1 VTQQGEDN
9 GASDKAVCS
18 ICGGAGWVA
27 VRDARTGRMS
37 IKTCRCR
44 MAEKLRKQC
53 NVQPSQLERYTFATY
68 KPEQCHP
75 YKGLTKKDVIAQMG
89 RVVKACSAYAES
101 PSGWL
106 VLLGKVGSGK
116 SHLAY
121 AIAGKLIERGV
132 GVYWDTVPELLD
144 HLRNGYK
151 DNSYMDLLQSMMRVP
166 ALVLDDLGA
175 EQETGWVTEKLF
187 QLLNRRYMDRRPT
200 VITSNLNIKDSE
212 VKLDA
217 RIRSR
222 LLDRRL
228 SQVLTLAAADYRLE
242 VAA

>member
-1 VTQQGEDN
+1 M
-9 GASDKAVCS
+9 S
-18 ICGGAGWVA
+18 
-27 VRDARTGRMS
+27 VR
-37 IKTCRCR
+37 ICRCR
-44 MAEKLRKQC
+44 VAKRLRKKC
-53 NVQPSQLERYTFATY
+53 NVQASQLERYTFGTY
-68 KPEQCHP
+68 NVAECRP
-75 YKGLTKKDVIAQMG
+75 YKGLTQKQAVARMG
-89 RVVKACSAYAES
+89 EVVKACRGYAES

-121 AIAGKLIERGV
+121 AIAGRMLDRGV

-175 EQETGWVTEKLF
+175 EQETSWVTEKLF

-200 VITSNLNIKDSE
+200 VITSNLNIRDE
-212 VKLDA
+212 DVKLDA
-217 RIRSR
+217 RLRSR
-222 LLDRRL
+222 MLDRRL
-228 SQVLTLAAADYRLE
+228 SQVLTLAAADFRME